1 MCKSNK
7 TARNSYS
14 HQSVVKLYDPM
25 DLLWEEGVIPGTILS
40 YNRGQFL
47 ALPNP
52 HFREYFLQLFR
63 TYIRQSY
70 TTNL

>member
-7 TARNSYS
+7 TARNFYS

-40 YNRGQFL
+40 
-47 ALPNP
+47 
-52 HFREYFLQLFR
+52 
-63 TYIRQSY
+63 
-70 TTNL
+70 